1 MEKLYLSAPSC
12 VQDNVDFSGFLP
24 PGAAV
29 ADPEKQPGF
38 RQVVTAKYCHEQY
51 FPSRPGAKPGLPL
64 PAEPDRGCTLHPA
77 RGDLAVAPP
86 LTPAP
91 QASAGSLGRYAKS
104 SSPTPVELG
113 LAVPVKVAR
122 GPDRPA
128 GLAGEALRAK
138 LRLLRVER
146 FRLLSVA
153 RSVFIGAG
161 QRAGLEHA
169 HNFHR
174 TAKCKAVNRGLVS
187 VNLDP
192 KHKAASFGGLVTCGS
207 VWTCPVCSVKIQER
221 RRAEIQ
227 QGIDWAYASGF
238 QPVMVTLTFPH
249 GRHDK
254 LGRLLEQQADALRR
268 MRGGKQWVGVK
279 EDLGYQGLI
288 RSLEV
293 TLGENG
299 WHPHVHELWML
310 SKHTT
315 RFNSPAEEVEAEVEA
330 IRLKVLARWEAA
342 CVAAGLLVPA
352 KVEDFRKY
360 GIHVKGWCSAG
371 DYLAKQD
378 DSRNWGVDREMAKA
392 TSKAE
397 NKVKGLHPFA
407 LLAKVAGGDR
417 RAGRLFL
424 AYALAI
430 KGKRQLFWSPGLKAR
445 VGLGEKTDEQL
456 AEEERENADVLG
468 LISSPD
474 WHLILRQEKRAAV
487 LDAAE
492 LGGWPAV
499 LTLVESLRRR
509 ARIGQGPDAI
519 RSTAAPP
526 CPG

>member
-1 MEKLYLSAPSC
+1 MQKFYTGAPACAPKIPKNFVASA
-12 VQDNVDFSGFLP
+12 DFCEPASLP
-24 PGAAV
+24 PLLSV
-29 ADPEKQPGF
+29 
-38 RQVVTAKYCHEQY
+38 C
-51 FPSRPGAKPGLPL
+51 LP
-64 PAEPDRGCTLHPA
+64 
-77 RGDLAVAPP
+77 
-86 LTPAP
+86 
-91 QASAGSLGRYAKS
+91 LGRYAKS
-104 SSPTPVELG
+104 SSPPLSFS
-113 LAVPVKVAR
+113 AVPPALGKTAR

-128 GLAGEALRAK
+128 GITGELLRVK

-146 FRLLSVA
+146 FRLLSAA
-153 RSVFIGAG
+153 RSVLIGAG
-161 QRAGLEHA
+161 QQAGLEHP

-174 TAKCKAVNRGLVS
+174 TAKCKAVNHGQVS

-192 KHKAASFGGLVTCGS
+192 KHGAASFGGLVTCGS

-227 QGIDWAYASGF
+227 QGIDWAYAEGF

-268 MRGGKQWVGVK
+268 MRSGKQWVGVK

-293 TLGENG
+293 TLGDHG
-299 WHPHVHELWML
+299 WHPHTHELWFI

-315 RFNSPAEEVEAEVEA
+315 RFNSPSDEVKAEVQA

-342 CVAAGLLVPA
+342 CVAAGLLLPA
-352 KVEDFRKY
+352 KVDAFREY

-392 TSKAE
+392 TSKAG
-397 NKVKGLHPFA
+397 NKVKGLHPFS
-407 LLAKVAGGDR
+407 LLTNVVAGDR

-424 AYALAI
+424 AYALAM
-430 KGKRQLFWSPGLKAR
+430 KGKRQLFWSPGFKAR
-445 VGLGEKTDEQL
+445 VGVGEKTDEEL
-456 AEEERENADVLG
+456 AVEERENADVLG
-468 LISSPD
+468 LISLPD
-474 WHLILRQEKRAAV
+474 WRLILRYEKRAAV

-492 LGGWPAV
+492 TGGWPAV
-499 LTLVESLRRR
+499 VTLLALPRR
-509 ARIGQGPDAI
+509 GQTVP
-519 RSTAAPP
+519 
-526 CPG
+526 